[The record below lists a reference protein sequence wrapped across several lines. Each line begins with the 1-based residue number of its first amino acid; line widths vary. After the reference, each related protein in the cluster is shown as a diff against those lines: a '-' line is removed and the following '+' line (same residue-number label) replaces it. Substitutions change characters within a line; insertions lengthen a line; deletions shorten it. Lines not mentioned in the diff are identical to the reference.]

1 MLCSSSDCCL
11 CGLRICWTI
20 CAWKVDQINFAS
32 GISGSCV
39 SLNSMSRT
47 RLQFHTRERG
57 ARRLA
62 EPQNSQRPK
71 GSSTEVHPT
80 RAFSLDNRAEARKTQ
95 QIVMPGRGIVVACY
109 PKSTR
114 KRQDHGNTSSPTRSA
129 CWVCFQPCTSLSP
142 KNIYPQPRNE
152 TPKSLLN
159 IRCVLQR
166 VALSRLSPEQF
177 PGTAALRT
185 ARLKHP
191 GA

>member
-39 SLNSMSRT
+39 SLNGMSRT

-95 QIVMPGRGIVVACY
+95 QIVMPGRGIVVMHATQSQHERCKITETHQVQ
-109 PKSTR
+109 PGQPVGCASSPAPPCRQRTFTR
-114 KRQDHGNTSSPTRSA
+114 SHETKRQN
-129 CWVCFQPCTSLSP
+129 
-142 KNIYPQPRNE
+142 
-152 TPKSLLN
+152 
-159 IRCVLQR
+159 RC
-166 VALSRLSPEQF
+166 
-177 PGTAALRT
+177 
-185 ARLKHP
+185 
-191 GA
+191 